1 MEKESSRGSRHTAA
15 FKSYWSWNDMAKDH
29 ERNYFNV
36 YTLSTLGFSDSAFS
50 DICSYVSQVL
60 SYRVIFTFSQ
70 PRGVEL
76 TPTKWNAMAFFPS
89 FSNAGGV
96 KVQRTSHKQQ
106 NHTVGGKKMGRREW
120 LDEPSMADWTGQH
133 IWTKLNFSVEIMLQ
147 QWRSEENIDSNK
159 TEF

>member
-1 MEKESSRGSRHTAA
+1 MVFTLLQLSLGTLWKCHFLSHRNLQLHYKHSTA

-36 YTLSTLGFSDSAFS
+36 YTSSTLGFSDSAFS

-60 SYRVIFTFSQ
+60 SYKVIFTFSQ

-106 NHTVGGKKMGRREW
+106 NHTVGGKKWGGGSDWVNPPW
-120 LDEPSMADWTGQH
+120 LIEQDSTFG
-133 IWTKLNFSVEIMLQ
+133 LN
-147 QWRSEENIDSNK
+147 
-159 TEF
+159 